1 MGVTVF
7 SGIDMVWN
15 DAGERLHHSRD
26 FILTSLNF
34 ILRALGGF

>member
-7 SGIDMVWN
+7 SGIEMVWN
-15 DAGERLHHSRD
+15 DAGERLHHSKD
-26 FILTSLNF
+26 LTTLNF